1 MQPIA
6 HRQAWD
12 LIPWLINDSIDAG
25 KRRRVDEHLRDC
37 ADCRDEFAFQ
47 HRLRAGM
54 AADADVAPAPQP
66 ALQRLLAR
74 IDAEDTHA
82 LQAGTTQ
89 ARPDRRL
96 QRGGMR
102 RRTRWL
108 AAAAVVQ
115 SIGVVVLGALLFARD
130 HTPAV
135 DAPASGALYATLT
148 RGDVHPPAAAIRF
161 VPSPTLTLGALQT
174 ILGDAHV
181 RLVESNAGG
190 TIYALALDDTTGAT
204 DAPPAATARRIETA
218 LARLRAQPGVL
229 LAEPIARGTEAR

>member
-12 LIPWLINDSIDAG
+12 LIPWLVNDSIDAG
-25 KRRRVDEHLRDC
+25 ERRRVEEHLRDC

-54 AADADVAPAPQP
+54 AAHAGVAHAPQP
-66 ALQRLLAR
+66 ALRRLLSR

-82 LQAGTTQ
+82 LQAGTAPQ

-108 AAAAVVQ
+108 AAAAVAQ
-115 SIGVVVLGALLFARD
+115 SIGLVVLGALLFARD
-130 HTPAV
+130 HMPAA
-135 DAPASGALYATLT
+135 DAPASDAPYATLT
-148 RGDVHPPAAAIRF
+148 RGDVRPPAAAIRF
-161 VPSPTLTLGALQT
+161 VPSPTLTLGALQS

-190 TIYALALDDTTGAT
+190 TIYALALDDTT
-204 DAPPAATARRIETA
+204 DAPAAGTTQRIETV